1 MTHPPQ
7 VSVVIPTRGRWNLLS
22 AHALP
27 SALGQIDVEVE
38 VIVVVDGPTDETV
51 EALARM
57 DDPRVRVLRN
67 ERTRGP
73 SGARNTGIAAA
84 RGEWLAFLDDDDVWS
99 PEKLRSQLDQLRD
112 DRRWVFSSVVVV
124 GEGYRPLYSLPLP
137 EPDEIERSLMKG
149 NVVPGGASNVVA
161 STRLIREL
169 GSFDETLVHSED
181 WDLWIR
187 LARFG
192 RPNVCQEVH
201 VGILEHSQRSALQGD
216 WWVVRDA
223 ERLLARYGPVS
234 RRQLLSVAQW
244 LALEQH
250 RGGYRFRAAR
260 LFLRAAV
267 TYRSPGNIPAALG
280 ALFGERGIEAASGL
294 LQLLR
299 GTSHLTFERTLDM
312 VPQWIETYRSD
323 PPGPLTQ

>member
-1 MTHPPQ
+1 
-7 VSVVIPTRGRWNLLS
+7 
-22 AHALP
+22 
-27 SALGQIDVEVE
+27 
-38 VIVVVDGPTDETV
+38 
-51 EALARM
+51 
-57 DDPRVRVLRN
+57 
-67 ERTRGP
+67 
-73 SGARNTGIAAA
+73 
-84 RGEWLAFLDDDDVWS
+84 
-99 PEKLRSQLDQLRD
+99 
-112 DRRWVFSSVVVV
+112 
-124 GEGYRPLYSLPLP
+124 
-137 EPDEIERSLMKG
+137 
-149 NVVPGGASNVVA
+149 
-161 STRLIREL
+161 
-169 GSFDETLVHSED
+169 
-181 WDLWIR
+181 
-187 LARFG
+187 
-192 RPNVCQEVH
+192 